1 MFIFTKFVLV
11 LITHNAFSQ
20 QHDFLTEK
28 RMNLMKTEL
37 VTEINNIKDEMAM
50 LEEKLISKFILT
62 MGKQNTVNQVNIS
75 FFQYHLATVRSIYFC
90 N

>member
-11 LITHNAFSQ
+11 LITHNVFSQ
-20 QHDFLTEK
+20 QHDYLTEK

-50 LEEKLISKFILT
+50 LEERLISKFILT
-62 MGKQNTVNQVNIS
+62 MEKQDTTNQVNIVS
-75 FFQYHLATVRSIYFC
+75 FFQYHHATV
-90 N
+90 